1 MDLFCVAGDR
11 RTNRSGNYNCELSGG
26 GYGRNYAPAEPEWYT
41 EGPVSQSDTIELH
54 GFDGL
59 RMRNASGGDASHDDN
74 QLEEGRTRAQRR
86 NKDDIVKNKESSS
99 DRDQNEAYDTTSNA
113 VSDDKRHQKNSRGN

>member
-11 RTNRSGNYNCELSGG
+11 RTNRSGNYNCEPSGG

-59 RMRNASGGDASHDDN
+59 RMRNASGSDASHDN
-74 QLEEGRTRAQRR
+74 QLEEERTRAQRR